1 MFIYCGL
8 RHFYIRNFKPPRHM
22 EAQDVYYILTH
33 KKKVWDF
40 SPELKEHGFTGQ
52 SGRAVLH
59 LDKPVLTISI
69 D

>member
-33 KKKVWDF
+33 KRRSGT
-40 SPELKEHGFTGQ
+40 SP
-52 SGRAVLH
+52 
-59 LDKPVLTISI
+59 
-69 D
+69 